1 MQIPTWKLEDWR
13 VAISWARP
21 QQAPKRTFLI
31 SACPGPSTVS
41 GRREML
47 GKVVSVVLPTSLA
60 QGGCRNIGVGQG
72 SFWLSE
78 WDLASHGR
86 ELGM

>member
-1 MQIPTWKLEDWR
+1 MQILTWKLEDWR
-13 VAISWARP
+13 VALSLLGSQTPASSQGYLP
-21 QQAPKRTFLI
+21 HL
-31 SACPGPSTVS
+31 SLPGA
-41 GRREML
+41 ML

-60 QGGCRNIGVGQG
+60 QGVCTNIGVGQG

-78 WDLASHGR
+78 WDMASHGW